1 MDSHIWHCIFEKRLV
16 AIFNLNALKD
26 FLYGL
31 VRKIVSL
38 RISRQQPRVADVEIY
53 DVKFLALNDA
63 W

>member
-1 MDSHIWHCIFEKRLV
+1 M
-16 AIFNLNALKD
+16 AIFDLNALKD